1 MVGLLGDDERRRVL
15 AIRNNGKVAS
25 EVVKEVLSMLDVEES
40 MLEHTHQSQD
50 ELREVNAVRR
60 PRGEVCHDLEEH
72 PTAETPSEP
81 VCQSCLDEG
90 TLWVA
95 LRQCLD
101 CGLVACCDSSPRQHS
116 TAHFRESAHPVIQ
129 SAEPREDWRW
139 CYVHHLTA

>member
-1 MVGLLGDDERRRVL
+1 MIDAERRRVL
-15 AIRNNGKVAS
+15 EIRSNGTVAS
-25 EVVKEVLSMLDVEES
+25 EVVSEVLSMLDVEES

-60 PRGEVCHDLEEH
+60 PGGRVCDDLERA
-72 PTAETPSEP
+72 PGGGDAAGRRSARAASTRAPS
-81 VCQSCLDEG
+81 
-90 TLWVA
+90 WVA

-101 CGLVACCDSSPRQHS
+101 CGAVGCCDSSPRQHS

-139 CYVHHLTA
+139 CFVHHLTA